1 MYDNLNI
8 VFKHTTKHLV
18 GYITLLQSWIYE
30 HFPTIAN
37 IIVDED
43 YHEKKPH
50 ACRWKCGKTLPVTTY
65 HKRLDRK
72 TPNAICWIPYGYH
85 HAFKEFKLISLFF
98 RHIRWGSSIVRHQ
111 PKKFGYVQSIPLL
124 PTAPS
129 LSTEE
134 IDDRWLQFSQYLAP
148 CALGYIEWFYMIFHP
163 FMSSPQLGEALRLS
177 PMVHD
182 DTYII
187 PNPPM
192 FFVHIAVCQKIA
204 ENLEHMVNMRMVTV
218 GTNAYAITEHY
229 LTLSKVVIEQGNVYV
244 CSRQRRDTQ
253 DKSHGGLGS

>member
-8 VFKHTTKHLV
+8 VFKHTTKHL
-18 GYITLLQSWIYE
+18 SWIYE

-72 TPNAICWIPYGYH
+72 MPNAICWIPYDYH

-98 RHIRWGSSIVRHQ
+98 RHIGWGSSIVRHQ
-111 PKKFGYVQSIPLL
+111 PKK
-124 PTAPS
+124 
-129 LSTEE
+129 
-134 IDDRWLQFSQYLAP
+134 
-148 CALGYIEWFYMIFHP
+148 
-163 FMSSPQLGEALRLS
+163 
-177 PMVHD
+177 
-182 DTYII
+182 
-187 PNPPM
+187 
-192 FFVHIAVCQKIA
+192 AVCQKIA